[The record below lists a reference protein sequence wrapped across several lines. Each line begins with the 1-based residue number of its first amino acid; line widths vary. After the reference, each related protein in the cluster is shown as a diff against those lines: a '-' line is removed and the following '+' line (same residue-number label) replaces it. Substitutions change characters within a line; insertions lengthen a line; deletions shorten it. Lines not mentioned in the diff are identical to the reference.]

1 LDQRREVAGQLN
13 SIMANN
19 DVNVLLIE
27 NDFQQ
32 AELLKKVMA
41 KSSDPHFNLTHRNT
55 LTGGLQWLK
64 ANEVHLVLLDLGM
77 PPESEGFETFE
88 KARAAAPDVPII
100 ILSGNDDEEL
110 AIHTVQHGAQDYLV
124 KGHDDNPH
132 WLTRSMQYA
141 IERKRTQQELKA
153 AYDELEKRVIER
165 TSELSKTNSDLEREV
180 SERSRAE
187 EALLQTN
194 KRLAETLDELRK
206 TQQQIIQQERLHA
219 LGRMAS
225 GIAHDFNNSLAPILG
240 FSELLLIRPGILD
253 DREKAKSYLQM
264 IHTAAKDSAK
274 VVSRLRD
281 FYRYREQEEISL
293 PVVLSD
299 LVQQVILLT
308 QPKWKDQSLA
318 KGINI
323 SIQTDFN
330 NVPTIS
336 GNESELRE
344 MLTNIML
351 NAVDAIVE
359 QGDGSVT
366 FRTFQRGPMVAL
378 QIVDTGAGMSEEVRL
393 RCMEPFFSTKNDR
406 GTGLGLGIVYGIV
419 RRHGGKI
426 DIGSEIG
433 TGTMITIMLPI
444 HRDVVLPEPPPV
456 PVSEKRQLSIL
467 VVEDEPL
474 VREVISVYL
483 NTDKHQVETAEN
495 GLEGLEKFRAGIFD
509 LVLTDRAMP
518 QMNGDQLA
526 AAIKKINP
534 TKPVILLTGFG
545 DLMLGA
551 GEQPDGVDLV
561 LSKPFTMNQLRDA
574 VARFTK
580 K

>member
-1 LDQRREVAGQLN
+1 
-13 SIMANN
+13 MANN

-483 NTDKHQVETAEN
+483 NIDKHQVETAVN

>member
-483 NTDKHQVETAEN
+483 NIDKHQVETAVN